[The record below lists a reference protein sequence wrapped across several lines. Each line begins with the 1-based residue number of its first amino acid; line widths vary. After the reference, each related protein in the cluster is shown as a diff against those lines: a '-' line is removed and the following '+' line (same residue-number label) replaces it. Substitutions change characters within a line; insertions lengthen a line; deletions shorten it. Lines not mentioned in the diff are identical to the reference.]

1 MTPFVCALR
10 CEPAALTLIVD
21 DGGDGYGCGEVGS
34 LVGSAVGLLELRV
47 IAMKVGLA
55 GEMGEARL
63 IGLRNEDIDDC
74 GRRAYFSGSS

>member
-1 MTPFVCALR
+1 MWALR

-21 DGGDGYGCGEVGS
+21 DGGDGYGCGEVGN

-47 IAMKVGLA
+47 IAVKIGLA
-55 GEMGEARL
+55 GVIGEAGL

-74 GRRAYFSGSS
+74 GRRAYLSGLS